1 MTAAVVIAGHAVIA
15 AEAWIGINS
24 SIRDGRRVGSRAL
37 VGMDVSVQ
45 QDLSDNTVARAP
57 GPDVRIRPDD
67 DRTAI
72 GFTER

>member
-1 MTAAVVIAGHAVIA
+1 MTAAAVIAGHAVIA
-15 AEAWIGINS
+15 AEAWVGINS

-45 QDLSDNTVARAP
+45 QDLSDNTVSRAP
-57 GPDVRIRPDD
+57 RSVVRKRSDD
-67 DRTAI
+67 DDAI